1 MVVGMYACA
10 HPSLPSWGYSSTHVV
25 SSVCRLYRSPRTRG
39 EVGLPGIKGELG
51 AGTGSGGDSTR
62 DMQLTQ
68 EGGLGHREG
77 LVDTPTACAGR
88 QVCEGKGQSGRW
100 GSLISDTQIL
110 HLLLSPHGCSSR

>member
-1 MVVGMYACA
+1 MKWD
-10 HPSLPSWGYSSTHVV
+10 SLVSKVSWGQ
-25 SSVCRLYRSPRTRG
+25 
-39 EVGLPGIKGELG
+39 GLE
-51 AGTGSGGDSTR
+51 GGDSTL

-100 GSLISDTQIL
+100 GSLTSDTD
-110 HLLLSPHGCSSR
+110 SAPSCSSHEGSSR